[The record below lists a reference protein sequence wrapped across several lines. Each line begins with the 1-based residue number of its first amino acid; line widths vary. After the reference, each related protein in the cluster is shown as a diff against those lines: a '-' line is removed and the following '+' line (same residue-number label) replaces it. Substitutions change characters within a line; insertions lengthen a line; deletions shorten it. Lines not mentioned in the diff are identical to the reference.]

1 MTLATYRARPVLAN
15 KSLLREVYFSLLQHR
30 KRVVATMA
38 SASIGIF
45 GLVAGIGISRTRDA
59 QTLNRFDTL
68 AATHLSAR
76 AQPTQF
82 SSSTIRIPSDAEARV
97 ERINGVVTSGLS
109 ASVRA
114 PASNAAGPT
123 SSPGRTVPLTNRQAG
138 LDAPTNS
145 PLSPPASPRVRST
158 PRQSDA
164 APAAPILV
172 RASSPGLFPAIGASF
187 STGRPFTANHN
198 THADRVCVIGLRAAN
213 KLGIAT
219 LYNRPFVYIGSN
231 SFEVMGILDD
241 SVTKPELLDA
251 VILPFSTAE
260 QLYQT
265 FDTSLEIQT
274 SVNATNLKP
283 GVLRRQI
290 QLTLDNS
297 FPNAINVTQP
307 ASLTN
312 VVRDQVSGD
321 LSTGFALLAGLLA
334 ALTTATIA
342 ISTSSALQT
351 RTHEIGL
358 RRALGAAR
366 KHIRQQIILEA
377 AVTGSAA
384 AIVGT
389 LAGLLVTL
397 AWAQHNHWKVVLD
410 SFTIPGALVA
420 GPLVGILGSIWPAWK
435 ASRQQPADTLRSM

>member
-1 MTLATYRARPVLAN
+1 
-15 KSLLREVYFSLLQHR
+15 
-30 KRVVATMA
+30 
-38 SASIGIF
+38 
-45 GLVAGIGISRTRDA
+45 
-59 QTLNRFDTL
+59 
-68 AATHLSAR
+68 
-76 AQPTQF
+76 
-82 SSSTIRIPSDAEARV
+82 
-97 ERINGVVTSGLS
+97 
-109 ASVRA
+109 
-114 PASNAAGPT
+114 
-123 SSPGRTVPLTNRQAG
+123 
-138 LDAPTNS
+138 
-145 PLSPPASPRVRST
+145 
-158 PRQSDA
+158 
-164 APAAPILV
+164 
-172 RASSPGLFPAIGASF
+172 
-187 STGRPFTANHN
+187 
-198 THADRVCVIGLRAAN
+198 
-213 KLGIAT
+213 
-219 LYNRPFVYIGSN
+219 VYIGSN

-377 AVTGSAA
+377 MITGCIAS
-384 AIVGT
+384 IVGT
-389 LAGLLVTL
+389 LSGLLATL

-420 GPLVGILGSIWPAWK
+420 GPLVGIIGSMWPAWK

>member
-1 MTLATYRARPVLAN
+1 M
-15 KSLLREVYFSLLQHR
+15 
-30 KRVVATMA
+30 
-38 SASIGIF
+38 
-45 GLVAGIGISRTRDA
+45 
-59 QTLNRFDTL
+59 
-68 AATHLSAR
+68 
-76 AQPTQF
+76 
-82 SSSTIRIPSDAEARV
+82 
-97 ERINGVVTSGLS
+97 
-109 ASVRA
+109 
-114 PASNAAGPT
+114 
-123 SSPGRTVPLTNRQAG
+123 
-138 LDAPTNS
+138 
-145 PLSPPASPRVRST
+145 
-158 PRQSDA
+158 
-164 APAAPILV
+164 
-172 RASSPGLFPAIGASF
+172 
-187 STGRPFTANHN
+187 
-198 THADRVCVIGLRAAN
+198 IGLRAAN

-219 LYNRPFVYIGSN
+219 LYNRPSVYIGSN
-231 SFEVMGILDD
+231 SFEVLGILDD

-251 VILPFSTAE
+251 VILPLSTAE
-260 QLYQT
+260 QFYQT
-265 FDTSLEIQT
+265 FDPSLEIQT

-290 QLTLDNS
+290 QLTLNNS

-312 VVRDQVSGD
+312 AVRDQVSGD
-321 LSTGFALLAGLLA
+321 LSTGFALLASLLA
-334 ALTTATIA
+334 ALTAATIA

-377 AVTGSAA
+377 TVIGSAA

-389 LAGLLVTL
+389 LAGLLATL

>member
-76 AQPTQF
+76 AQQTQF
-82 SSSTIRIPSDAEARV
+82 ASYPISIPADAEARV
-97 ERINGVVTSGLS
+97 EHINGVVTSGLS

-114 PASNAAGPT
+114 P
-123 SSPGRTVPLTNRQAG
+123 
-138 LDAPTNS
+138 TNS
-145 PLSPPASPRVRST
+145 PSSPPAPPRVRST
-158 PRQSDA
+158 PRESDTA
-164 APAAPILV
+164 VPASPALV
-172 RASSPGLFPAIGASF
+172 RAASPGLFPAIGASF
-187 STGRPFTANHN
+187 STGRPFSTNHN
-198 THADRVCVIGLRAAN
+198 VHADRVCVIGLRAAT

-219 LYNRPFVYIGSN
+219 LYNRPSVYIGSN

-241 SVTKPELLDA
+241 SVSKPELLDA
-251 VILPFSTAE
+251 VILPLSTAE
-260 QLYQT
+260 QFYQT
-265 FDTSLEIQT
+265 FDASLEIQT

-290 QLTLDNS
+290 QLTLENS

-312 VVRDQVSGD
+312 LVRDQVSGD
-321 LSTGFALLAGLLA
+321 LSTGFALLAGLLV

-366 KHIRQQIILEA
+366 KHIRQQIVLEA
-377 AVTGSAA
+377 TFTGCIAS
-384 AIVGT
+384 IVGT
-389 LAGLLVTL
+389 LAGLLATL

-420 GPLVGILGSIWPAWK
+420 GPLVGVIGSIWPAWK